1 MMKRPAPA
9 LLAVQYEVIDSWRA
23 TMALRGHCPNI
34 QEITVAHDFQTG
46 MDDYR
51 INGDGCLS
59 VISLSNGDILTL
71 LVRDD
76 DGTPFACGTY
86 EVRITLSETQGIILV
101 PMNVSQLTL
110 YQCDE
115 TVPRQKVE
123 RCLESA
129 VA

>member
-1 MMKRPAPA
+1 MKRPAPA
-9 LLAVQYEVIDSWRA
+9 LLAAPYEVIDSWRA
-23 TMALRGHCPNI
+23 TMALRGHCPRE
-34 QEITVAHDFQTG
+34 QEITVAHDTQTG

-51 INGDGCLS
+51 INGDECLP
-59 VISLSNGDILTL
+59 VISLSNGDILTF
-71 LVRDD
+71 LVCDD

-86 EVRITLSETQGIILV
+86 EVRITLSETQGIILA

-115 TVPRQKVE
+115 TVKARSVE
-123 RCLESA
+123 RCSESA